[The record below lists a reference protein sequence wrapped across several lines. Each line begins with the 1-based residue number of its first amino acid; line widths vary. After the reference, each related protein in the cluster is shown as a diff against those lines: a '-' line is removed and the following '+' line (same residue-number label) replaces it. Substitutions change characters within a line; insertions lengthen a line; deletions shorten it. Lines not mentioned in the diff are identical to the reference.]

1 MGYLHTIITQFFRYQ
16 TPPDLTK
23 RVHER
28 IATADEQMLDDS
40 LLQIWNQI
48 PTLSGD
54 IEKVSSAFAEVEHR
68 IGTTQ
73 RRHAS
78 SDHSYNLFKIG
89 KLICAASLL
98 TGAYLVCRQVMSKQV
113 MAMPQLV
120 EHYVERGAEELILLP
135 DSTKVYLCAGS
146 SLIHAENM
154 DGDKREVFLRG
165 EGYFEVHKDA
175 QHPFVVKTH
184 GLSLE
189 VLGTQFNL
197 AAYPET
203 DCVVTTLTE
212 GKVMVKVQSRT
223 DSLFLLPGDQLTY
236 WTKSGDIQQQ
246 CLEHIDANAWRNHD
260 LQFDNYTLN
269 ESFNLLERR
278 FNISIRPDENLPLGN
293 RLNVHFH
300 RNESLQ
306 QILDVIGNLIP
317 GLEYKI
323 QGQNVHV
330 SYKKNGQKGTRKG

>member
-1 MGYLHTIITQFFRYQ
+1 MGYLNTIITQFFGYQ
-16 TPPDLTK
+16 TSPDLTQ

-28 IATADEQMLDDS
+28 IATADEQLLDDS

-48 PTLSGD
+48 PTLPD
-54 IEKVSSAFAEVEHR
+54 DKDMVDSALVEVEHR
-68 IGTTQ
+68 IGKIQHKHT
-73 RRHAS
+73 S
-78 SDHSYNLFKIG
+78 IDHSHNLFKVG
-89 KLICAASLL
+89 KLICAASILA
-98 TGAYLVCRQVMSKQV
+98 GAYLVFRHVASKQV
-113 MAMPQLV
+113 TVIPQLV
-120 EHYVERGAEELILLP
+120 EHYVERGVQEMVILP

-154 DGDKREVFLRG
+154 GGDKREVFLRG
-165 EGYFEVHKDA
+165 EGYFEVHKDTK
-175 QHPFVVKTH
+175 HPFVVKTH

-197 AAYPET
+197 SAYPET
-203 DCVVTTLTE
+203 DRVVTTLTE

-236 WTKSGDIQQQ
+236 WTKSGNIQQQ
-246 CLEHIDANAWRNHD
+246 SLEHIDANVWRNHD
-260 LQFDNYTLN
+260 LQFDNCTLN

-278 FNISIRPDENLPLGN
+278 FNISIRSDANLPLGN

-323 QGQNVHV
+323 QGQNIHI
-330 SYKKNGQKGTRKG
+330 SLNRNGQNN

>member
-1 MGYLHTIITQFFRYQ
+1 MGYLHTIIAHFFEHQ
-16 TPPDLTK
+16 TPPDLTQ

-28 IATADEQMLDDS
+28 IATADEQLLDGY

-48 PTLSGD
+48 PTLPGD
-54 IEKVSSAFAEVEHR
+54 KVMVDSALAEVEHR
-68 IGTTQ
+68 IGTAQQ
-73 RRHAS
+73 RHTSIGHS
-78 SDHSYNLFKIG
+78 SNLFKIG
-89 KLICAASLL
+89 KIICAASLL
-98 TGAYLVCRQVMSKQV
+98 TGAYLVFRQVTSKQV
-113 MAMPQLV
+113 TVIPQLV
-120 EHYVERGAEELILLP
+120 EHYVERGAQEVILLP

-154 DGDKREVFLRG
+154 AGDKREVFLRG

-197 AAYPET
+197 SAYPET
-203 DCVVTTLTE
+203 DRVVTTLTE

-236 WTKSGDIQQQ
+236 WTKSGNIQQQ
-246 CLEHIDANAWRNHD
+246 SLEHIDANAWRNHD
-260 LQFDNYTLN
+260 LQFDNCTLN
-269 ESFNLLERR
+269 EGFNLLERR
-278 FNISIRPDENLPLGN
+278 FNISIQPDDNLPLGN

-330 SYKKNGQKGTRKG
+330 SFKKNGQKSTRKG